1 MGRPDFGLPH
11 KLRGERNVP
20 SLLFNRNRTVAAR
33 VPFSEHKSGD
43 DTTGSIKSRLW
54 ADVGV

>member
-1 MGRPDFGLPH
+1 MIGGGSFQRSQNTTFDLISCFKREGA
-11 KLRGERNVP
+11 
-20 SLLFNRNRTVAAR
+20 VAAR